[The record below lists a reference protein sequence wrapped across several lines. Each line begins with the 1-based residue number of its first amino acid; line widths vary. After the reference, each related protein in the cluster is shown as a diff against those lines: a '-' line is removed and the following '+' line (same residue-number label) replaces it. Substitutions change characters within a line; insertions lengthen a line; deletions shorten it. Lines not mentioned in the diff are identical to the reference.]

1 MIPEPTI
8 QDLSETFADFK
19 VGSMGGSLIADYVPL
34 PRGVLPVLTGT
45 AAATVGKFKDHII
58 KAIDDTGITQP
69 FKIAFRGDL
78 IGAVADGTGT
88 SGGTQ
93 AYQLVTQFPWEYN
106 SKSVARPKANYGDT
120 ISITNRKVPRGR
132 TNRMTTRTLNQFTK
146 VEELDLSNGFIP
158 TKQHANFREYIEDLI
173 EADKIPAQNIS
184 PTLFKAKVYKKTP
197 DLELY
202 EDYLS
207 GYFNTY
213 DTLEGATKVTLGPS
227 AVTGKT
233 KYFFPAADIPEV
245 DRIMKIFKLN
255 PEAFRNATASAG
267 VINNKQFL
275 QDITQYTDLDDFL
288 AKQFK
293 FQGHH
298 LLIIDDSF
306 ALIKGLN
313 AKDTITMRNY
323 MKSIDLKLGNDPEN
337 IKFIPQQLHQKFMHG
352 KIWKE
357 YGPNWVGTTDF
368 ARQKQLAISKLPVEE
383 RFKLA
388 DELKESLDL
397 TNVIA
402 DRAVENY
409 IISKGTNVPPTKKQ
423 WDDYMGE
430 LITDDLLNLPPTG
443 TANEPGFDK
452 LGGGQDLRPATEIE
466 SDVFGQGQMQDD
478 L

>member
-1 MIPEPTI
+1 
-8 QDLSETFADFK
+8 
-19 VGSMGGSLIADYVPL
+19 
-34 PRGVLPVLTGT
+34 
-45 AAATVGKFKDHII
+45 
-58 KAIDDTGITQP
+58 
-69 FKIAFRGDL
+69 
-78 IGAVADGTGT
+78 
-88 SGGTQ
+88 
-93 AYQLVTQFPWEYN
+93 
-106 SKSVARPKANYGDT
+106 
-120 ISITNRKVPRGR
+120 
-132 TNRMTTRTLNQFTK
+132 
-146 VEELDLSNGFIP
+146 
-158 TKQHANFREYIEDLI
+158 
-173 EADKIPAQNIS
+173 
-184 PTLFKAKVYKKTP
+184 
-197 DLELY
+197 
-202 EDYLS
+202 
-207 GYFNTY
+207 
-213 DTLEGATKVTLGPS
+213 
-227 AVTGKT
+227 
-233 KYFFPAADIPEV
+233 
-245 DRIMKIFKLN
+245 
-255 PEAFRNATASAG
+255 
-267 VINNKQFL
+267 
-275 QDITQYTDLDDFL
+275 
-288 AKQFK
+288 
-293 FQGHH
+293 
-298 LLIIDDSF
+298 
-306 ALIKGLN
+306 
-313 AKDTITMRNY
+313 

>member
-1 MIPEPTI
+1 
-8 QDLSETFADFK
+8 
-19 VGSMGGSLIADYVPL
+19 
-34 PRGVLPVLTGT
+34 
-45 AAATVGKFKDHII
+45 
-58 KAIDDTGITQP
+58 
-69 FKIAFRGDL
+69 
-78 IGAVADGTGT
+78 
-88 SGGTQ
+88 
-93 AYQLVTQFPWEYN
+93 
-106 SKSVARPKANYGDT
+106 
-120 ISITNRKVPRGR
+120 
-132 TNRMTTRTLNQFTK
+132 
-146 VEELDLSNGFIP
+146 
-158 TKQHANFREYIEDLI
+158 
-173 EADKIPAQNIS
+173 
-184 PTLFKAKVYKKTP
+184 
-197 DLELY
+197 
-202 EDYLS
+202 
-207 GYFNTY
+207 
-213 DTLEGATKVTLGPS
+213 
-227 AVTGKT
+227 
-233 KYFFPAADIPEV
+233 
-245 DRIMKIFKLN
+245 MKIFKLN

-443 TANEPGFDK
+443 TAKESGFDK